1 LIERI
6 LYIGDLNEYGRCF
19 QRYRALLDLNYKV
32 TGLSFVTE
40 GDVPGISKA
49 PNIFFRIANKI
60 GYPPD
65 ETHINKKILEQTKNL
80 KSDIL
85 WIDKGLMIHPD
96 TLGKAKLIN
105 PTIKMCFFSEDD
117 MFAPHNHSAY
127 FKKCLPLYDLVF
139 TAKAYNALPHELPKL
154 GARRV
159 VFIDQA
165 YDVYAHR
172 PMEVSQ
178 IDKDKFGADVG
189 FIGTFEKNRAIKMLH
204 LARNGIKVRIWGNNW
219 ASWMKKHPNLQ
230 VENQPLYGDKYSLA
244 ISATKINLCFLR
256 KINRDLQTSRTF
268 EIPACEGFMLAERTR
283 EHLRLFEEGKE
294 ADFFD
299 NDNPQ
304 ELLAKVQYYL
314 AHEDK
319 RKTIA
324 QTGRKRCVASG
335 YSHHDRLRYMLE
347 QVEKLCL

>member
-1 LIERI
+1 LTRRI

-32 TGLSFVTE
+32 AGLSFIPE
-40 GDVPGISKA
+40 GNLPGISKA
-49 PNIFFRIANKI
+49 PNIFFRIANKL

-65 ETHINKKILEQTKNL
+65 NTNTNNEISDQTKNF
-80 KSDIL
+80 KPDII
-85 WIDKGLMIHPD
+85 WIDKGLMIRPT
-96 TLGKAKLIN
+96 TLRNVKLIN
-105 PTIKMCFFSEDD
+105 PTAKVCFFSEDD
-117 MFAPHNHSAY
+117 MFAPHNHSTY

-139 TAKAYNALPHELPKL
+139 TAKSYNALPDELPKL

-159 VFIDQA
+159 VFVDQA
-165 YDVYAHR
+165 YDVCAHR

-178 IDKDKFGADVG
+178 KDKDKFGADVG
-189 FIGTFEKNRAIKMLH
+189 FIGTFEKDRAMKMLH
-204 LARNGIKVRIWGNNW
+204 LAKNGIMVRIWGNNW
-219 ASWMKKHPNLQ
+219 ESWMKKYPNLQ
-230 VENQPLYGDKYSLA
+230 VENQPLYGDEYALA

-283 EHLRLFEEGKE
+283 EHLRLFEEGQE
-294 ADFFD
+294 AEFFD
-299 NDNPQ
+299 NDDLQ

-324 QTGRKRCVASG
+324 QAGRKRCVANG

>member
-1 LIERI
+1 MTR
-6 LYIGDLNEYGRCF
+6 
-19 QRYRALLDLNYKV
+19 
-32 TGLSFVTE
+32 LSFVPE
-40 GDVPGISKA
+40 GYVPGISKNQ
-49 PNIFFRIANKI
+49 NIFFRIANKL

-65 ETHINKKILEQTKNL
+65 TTDTNNEILDQTENL
-80 KSDIL
+80 KPDII
-85 WIDKGLMIHPD
+85 WIDKGLMIRPV
-96 TLGKAKLIN
+96 TLRNAKIMN
-105 PTIKMCFFSEDD
+105 PTTKVCFFSEDD
-117 MFAPHNHSAY
+117 MFAPHNQSAY

-139 TAKAYNALPHELPKL
+139 TAKSYNTLPAELPKL

-159 VFIDQA
+159 VFVDQA

-178 IDKDKFGADVG
+178 TDKDKFGADVG
-189 FIGTFEKNRAIKMLH
+189 FIGTFEKDRAMTMLH
-204 LARNGIKVRIWGNNW
+204 LARNGIKVRVWGNNW
-219 ASWMKKHPNLQ
+219 ESWMKKHSNLR
-230 VENQPLYGDKYSLA
+230 VENQPLYEEKYALA

-324 QTGRKRCVASG
+324 QAGRKRCVESG
-335 YSHHDRLRYMLE
+335 YSHHDRLQYMLE